1 MLPIEEGL
9 LLLLRVAF
17 FKSYPENLYSLF
29 FLQISK
35 KGKTL
40 LTFFLNDEKESK
52 QRKNRFRNLSASKLD
67 LLSSEVW
74 SLRWILSAQL

>member
-1 MLPIEEGL
+1 MATKGSLFEKAIL
-9 LLLLRVAF
+9 KIF
-17 FKSYPENLYSLF
+17 FSLF

-67 LLSSEVW
+67 ILSSV
-74 SLRWILSAQL
+74 A